1 MSECMRER
9 DCLVEMVDELR
20 AQRPKIYDADR
31 FTPWL
36 EAMRVAV
43 QALPRL
49 DQRFATVALVAD
61 DLAKELPGAPLGMTY
76 GWLARNLLT
85 EEDRAQVSIDARRAV
100 QP

>member
-1 MSECMRER
+1 MSECMTNL

-31 FTPWL
+31 FQPWV
-36 EAMRVAV
+36 EAMRAAV
-43 QALPRL
+43 QASPRL
-49 DQRFATVALVAD
+49 EQRWATVALVAD
-61 DLAKELPGAPLGMTY
+61 DLAQELSGAPIGMTY

-85 EEDRAQVSIDARRAV
+85 EDDRAQMSTCARRAV